1 MPYKNKSIEDFLLDS
16 ISDDIPEDWHTID
29 KNGNREFKKTY
40 LERFPKRVYF
50 TIYGNLLERQDFN
63 NKRIEGIYVPNLLK
77 YDQLQKRSI
86 QDPIKTGMMPSLVFD
101 YTTDKK
107 LEEVMPASVMSK
119 NSQSLLP
126 NRFSSGYEQDIVER
140 VARLYDLDGWI
151 EELREE
157 CTEEYK
163 SMTILKG
170 LSNGMKSNELCG
182 KPNWMP
188 SLSFIWSYLCE
199 PSLYP

>member
-16 ISDDIPEDWHTID
+16 IPDDIPEDWHTID

-101 YTTDKK
+101 YTTRQKIGRSH
-107 LEEVMPASVMSK
+107 ASISYVKEFPVLTPKQIFIGLRTGHCGACSTP
-119 NSQSLLP
+119 LRLGWLD
-126 NRFSSGYEQDIVER
+126 RR
-140 VARLYDLDGWI
+140 VARRVHRRVQEYDHSEGPVKWDEEQRAMWQAELDAI
-151 EELREE
+151 FVIYMVLP
-157 CTEEYK
+157 
-163 SMTILKG
+163 L
-170 LSNGMKSNELCG
+170 
-182 KPNWMP
+182 
-188 SLSFIWSYLCE
+188 
-199 PSLYP
+199 